1 MEKKCIICGSTA
13 PTLTNSARISA
24 CRQACNVVITWP
36 RDLQT
41 MLQHFGVI
49 KTAQHILLS

>member
-1 MEKKCIICGSTA
+1 
-13 PTLTNSARISA
+13 
-24 CRQACNVVITWP
+24 VITWP

-49 KTAQHILLS
+49 KNAQAHIALLITYKNLQIRGKKKVRNQIPLGAVPRF